1 MKKSFKSFNHSL
13 FKYFCSKI
21 RYKSDS
27 SIGEITISN
36 AEKRNALS
44 HSIINEL
51 SNKISDIEEF
61 VSPPKVIILSSDGS
75 VFSSGHDLHELLH
88 SKEKEKIMKDCCD
101 LMKKIRKSKLIF
113 IAEVHGLATAAGFQL
128 VEACDLIVA
137 SSKASFSIPGLK
149 IGLYASTP
157 AVEIIEN
164 IPRKIA
170 FDILLKGS
178 IYSARE
184 AYNYNFINYV
194 VDLDHI
200 NNLVKEKE
208 ILRDFTLNLV
218 EKINNNDMIGL
229 KQTMFKD

>member
-1 MKKSFKSFNHSL
+1 MKKSFKIINYSL

-21 RYKSDS
+21 RYRSNA

-51 SNKISDIEEF
+51 SHKISEIE
-61 VSPPKVIILSSDGS
+61 VSANPPNIVILSSDGS

-88 SKEKEKIMKDCCD
+88 SKEKERIMKDCCD
-101 LMKKIRKSKLIF
+101 LMKKIRNSKLIF

-128 VEACDLIVA
+128 VETCDMIVA

-178 IYSARE
+178 VYTARE
-184 AYNYNFINYV
+184 AYKYNYINYV
-194 VDLDHI
+194 VDLDHM
-200 NNLVKEKE
+200 NNLIKEKE
-208 ILRDFTLNLV
+208 ILREFTMKIV
-218 EKINNNDMIGL
+218 EKINNNDMIVL
-229 KQTMFKD
+229 KQTLYKD